1 MRARLRGEPH
11 LPGGATTMTDELTFY
26 RHVIRA
32 YRHCFAEIMDIVN
45 GSSSFV
51 ARDVMQRL
59 REAEKRLDKLW
70 IMAPESLQDSAT
82 LRERKRLVALEEWR

>member
-1 MRARLRGEPH
+1 MDEP
-11 LPGGATTMTDELTFY
+11 TFY

-32 YRHCFAEIMDIVN
+32 YRHCFAEILDVVN

-59 REAEKRLDKLW
+59 REAERRLDKLRT
-70 IMAPESLQDSAT
+70 MAPDTLQDPST
-82 LRERKRLVALEEWR
+82 LRERRGVAPLEEWR